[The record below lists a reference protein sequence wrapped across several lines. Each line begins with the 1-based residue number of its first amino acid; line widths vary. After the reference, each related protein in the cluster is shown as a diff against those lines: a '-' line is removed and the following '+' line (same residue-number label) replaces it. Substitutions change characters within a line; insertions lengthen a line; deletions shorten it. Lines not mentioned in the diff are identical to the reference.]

1 MAWLLAGGV
10 VAGSAA
16 AADAP
21 AVKRQRSAVVLKY
34 GDAKALAETLGK
46 HFKGDGDVSVLA
58 EPATNTLLI
67 SAPERAHADV
77 VALVKTL
84 DRRPRTIAIDVL
96 IADLGPKKGDEAR
109 KLDRSAFRGP
119 SAEVWKRV
127 EELRKKGVITGT
139 RRFRLTALENEP
151 VSLKTGGTKA
161 SVMGVAG
168 GWGGRGG
175 AGGAGVTSRSISY
188 RDLGT
193 SLDVTVRLAGD
204 REAQVTLSLTDS
216 RPTQGDGG
224 VVLGKD
230 ENGGPIRAPEY
241 ANTTLKTRLAAPVGH
256 AAPVQISEGESGSGQ
271 AQSLVIVATR
281 VIEPASRSD

>member
-10 VAGSAA
+10 VAASAA

-21 AVKRQRSAVVLKY
+21 AVKRQRSAVALKY

-67 SAPERAHADV
+67 SAPEKAHADV

-84 DRRPRTIAIDVL
+84 DRRPTTIAIDVL
-96 IADLGPKKGDEAR
+96 IADLGPKKGDDAR

-139 RRFRLTALENEP
+139 RRFRLTTLENEP

-175 AGGAGVTSRSISY
+175 GAGAGVTSRSISY

-193 SLDVTVRLAGD
+193 SLDLTVRLAGD

-256 AAPVQISEGESGSGQ
+256 AAPVQIAEEESGSGQ
-271 AQSLVIVATR
+271 AHSLVIVATR
-281 VIEPASRSD
+281 VIEPASRGD